1 MDSPDDIIPTPF
13 GGQMIPMPRWMAEL
27 SQQPPVPLTIDGK
40 KVQVKRVSVDADPK
54 GKAVPRLTTI
64 YDAAKQAGIDI
75 PILCHREYMNPVAVC
90 RVCSVQVGFEGRP
103 AEWRLAPAC
112 YRPAEAN
119 MIVNTHHSNERV
131 RSSVKMLTE
140 LLLADHP
147 TPCAKHKAHGDCELE
162 VLAGKLQLTQVR
174 VPRARSAGR
183 RMTRRW

>member
-1 MDSPDDIIPTPF
+1 
-13 GGQMIPMPRWMAEL
+13 MIPMPRLDGRAEPAAAR
-27 SQQPPVPLTIDGK
+27 SLTIDGK

-75 PILCHREYMNPVAVC
+75 PILCHREHMKPVAVC
-90 RVCSVQVGFEGRP
+90 RVCSVQVDFEGRP

-131 RSSVKMLTE
+131 RILGQD
-140 LLLADHP
+140 ADRAAP
-147 TPCAKHKAHGDCELE
+147 GRPPRALRKHKAHGDCELE

-174 VPRARSAGR
+174 VPRSPERGR
-183 RMTRRW
+183 KMIRRW

>member
-131 RSSVKMLTE
+131 RSSVKVLTE

-147 TPCAKHKAHGDCELE
+147 TPCASTRPTATVSWKCWRGNCSS
-162 VLAGKLQLTQVR
+162 TQVAR
-174 VPRARSAGR
+174 CRAPRAPAAR
-183 RMTRRW
+183 